1 MLAVMRNADM
11 NTLLDWTIAI
21 VGLSM
26 MGCGYY
32 LLVLA
37 FFERAAQ

>member
-1 MLAVMRNADM
+1 MRTM
-11 NTLLDWTIAI
+11 NRIELSLLTI

-32 LLVLA
+32 LLMLA
-37 FFERAAQ
+37 LFERVL